1 MAEAAEEAAFAT
13 EHARLVRLLQGNGG
27 EEVEGS
33 SSTTAATAITSGSS
47 SSVVPRY
54 IRLRRPRPKASK
66 EQEEEEQAT
75 REAIVAAGGQAVPWC
90 PAEDRE
96 GFYAL
101 PAAFRLAQ
109 WPLYQQGRV
118 YGMDVASGVAV
129 WALGPR
135 PGEDV
140 LDLCCCPGLKLC
152 MLTER
157 MRHEGTVTGEFYER
171 RKEGREG
178 REIHEY
184 RERIC

>member
-1 MAEAAEEAAFAT
+1 MAEAEEAAFAT
-13 EHARLVRLLQGNGG
+13 EHARLVRLLHNQGKEDVGDLRKT
-27 EEVEGS
+27 
-33 SSTTAATAITSGSS
+33 STTTARTTTSNSS
-47 SSVVPRY
+47 SSSSSSSIPRY
-54 IRLRRPRPKASK
+54 IRLRRPRPVASK
-66 EQEEEEQAT
+66 EEEEEEEQAT
-75 REAIVAAGGQAVPWC
+75 RKAIVAAGGHVVVWC

-101 PAAFRLAQ
+101 PTAFRLAQ

-152 MLTER
+152 MLAER
-157 MRHEGTVTGEFYER
+157 MKHKGTVTGELM
-171 RKEGREG
+171 K
-178 REIHEY
+178 
-184 RERIC
+184 

>member
-1 MAEAAEEAAFAT
+1 MAEAEEAAFAT
-13 EHARLVRLLQGNGG
+13 EHARLVRLLHQQGNG
-27 EEVEGS
+27 EVEASSTMTTTTTNS
-33 SSTTAATAITSGSS
+33 SSSSGSS
-47 SSVVPRY
+47 VPRY
-54 IRLRRPRPKASK
+54 IRLRRPRPTSK
-66 EQEEEEQAT
+66 KEEEQVEQVT
-75 REAIVAAGGQAVPWC
+75 REAIVAAGGQAVSWC

-152 MLTER
+152 MLAER
-157 MRHEGTVTGEFYER
+157 MRHEGTVTGECF
-171 RKEGREG
+171 
-178 REIHEY
+178 
-184 RERIC
+184 

>member
-1 MAEAAEEAAFAT
+1 MAEAEEAAFAT
-13 EHARLVRLLQGNGG
+13 EHARLVRLLQGKGG
-27 EEVEGS
+27 EEVDLS
-33 SSTTAATAITSGSS
+33 SITTTSSTPSS

-54 IRLRRPRPKASK
+54 IRLRRPRPTTNR
-66 EQEEEEQAT
+66 EEEEEEEEEQAT
-75 REAIVAAGGQAVPWC
+75 REAIVEAGGRAVSWC

-129 WALGPR
+129 WALSPR

-152 MLTER
+152 MLAER
-157 MRHEGTVTGEFYER
+157 MRHEGTVTGEFV
-171 RKEGREG
+171 KGKAGGREEG
-178 REIHEY
+178 SGEG
-184 RERIC
+184 

>member
-1 MAEAAEEAAFAT
+1 MAETEEAAFAT
-13 EHARLVRLLQGNGG
+13 EHARLVRLLHQQGNGG

-33 SSTTAATAITSGSS
+33 TSTITTTTSS
-47 SSVVPRY
+47 SSSSSSSSAVPRY
-54 IRLRRPRPKASK
+54 IRLRRPRPTASK
-66 EQEEEEQAT
+66 EEEEEEEQAT

-90 PAEDRE
+90 PAEDQE

-152 MLTER
+152 MLAER
-157 MRHEGTVTGEFYER
+157 MRHEGTVTGECFEW
-171 RKEGREG
+171 RK
-178 REIHEY
+178 
-184 RERIC
+184 